1 MQSLK
6 EWDSFKYQYECISK
20 KYFRLKKKQGVRVMC
35 DDFSSFFLTFFS
47 AFVT

>member
-1 MQSLK
+1 MNASPRNILGK
-6 EWDSFKYQYECISK
+6 
-20 KYFRLKKKQGVRVMC
+20 KKKQGVRVMC